1 VTRRWYVL
9 CLAALAVLMLACEG
23 AGNAAPSPTGKP
35 KPGLPASMAALGD
48 SITAGVGS
56 CFPPTRCQQNSWS
69 TGSNPAVDSHYRRIR
84 AGNKKIAG
92 RARNFSVPGARAADL
107 QAQAVQAVKAKVAY
121 VTILIGAND
130 ACAPSVAQMTTSGL
144 FRDGVD
150 AALHTLKKGLPKAR
164 VLVVSVPDLYHLWET
179 GHTSPAARLAW
190 ALGECPSLLDN
201 PTSTAPADNQRR
213 HAVDDRVTAYDREL
227 AAACSAYGRKC
238 RWDGGKVHSVHFSLA
253 QVSTLDY
260 FHPSK
265 EGQKELASVTYPGKF
280 TW

>member
-1 VTRRWYVL
+1 MRRWHVL
-9 CLAALAVLMLACEG
+9 CLAALTVLMLACEG
-23 AGNAAPSPTGKP
+23 TGNASPAPSSKP

-48 SITAGVGS
+48 SITAGVGT
-56 CFPPTRCQQNSWS
+56 CFPPTKCTQNSWS
-69 TGSNPAVDSHYRRIR
+69 TGTNPAVNSHYWRIR

-92 RARNFSVPGARAADL
+92 KQKNYSVPGARAADL
-107 QAQAVQAVKAKVAY
+107 QTQATQAVKAKVAY

-130 ACAPSVAQMTTSGL
+130 ACAPSLAQMTTAGL

-150 AALHTLKKGLPKAR
+150 AALRTLKKGLPKAR
-164 VLVVSVPDLYHLWET
+164 VLVVSVPDLYRLWQT

-213 HAVDDRVTAYDREL
+213 QAVADRVDAYNREL
-227 AAACSAYGRKC
+227 AAACRAYGKKC
-238 RWDGGKVHSVHFSLA
+238 RWDGGKVHSVHFTLN

-265 EGQKELASVTYPGKF
+265 DGQKELASVTYPGKF